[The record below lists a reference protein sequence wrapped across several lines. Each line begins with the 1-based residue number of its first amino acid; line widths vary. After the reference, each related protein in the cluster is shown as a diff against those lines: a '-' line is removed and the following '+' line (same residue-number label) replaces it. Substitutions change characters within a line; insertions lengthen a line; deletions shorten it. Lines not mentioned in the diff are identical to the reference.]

1 VGLKLDKDNLREK
14 YVEEINKIQQKF
26 QAYGPSLDSML
37 PFITLVILVY
47 HQAIEQQEEVYMK
60 SLED

>member
-1 VGLKLDKDNLREK
+1 
-14 YVEEINKIQQKF
+14 VEEINKIQQKF

-37 PFITLVILVY
+37 PFITLVILVD
-47 HQAIEQQEEVYMK
+47 HQAIDQQEEVYMK